1 MKLTDLIE
9 EQKRRFS
16 AEQSD
21 EDGFVSRYEY
31 DILRHL
37 VDSMTLAYE
46 AGQKA
51 ERNSYIFDINGK
63 LYLAKELVKHIE
75 HHDKLNASFER
86 GRVDAFEEMLATL
99 TPPTTEDLSG
109 KTG

>member
-9 EQKRRFS
+9 EQKRKFS

-21 EDGFVSRYEY
+21 EDGFVSRYEH

-51 ERNSYIFDINGK
+51 ER
-63 LYLAKELVKHIE
+63 
-75 HHDKLNASFER
+75 ER
-86 GRVDAFEEMLATL
+86 IANEIVDVLPTGTVDAFAIIQTIQKYQKSLL
-99 TPPTTEDLSG
+99 TPPTTEDLSD
-109 KTG
+109 KYEYYAPNNPTRCRV